1 MSVWNEMKYED
12 VVAVIREKGCC
23 AGKVN
28 PTEYHS
34 WKARLAEEFG
44 CPVVSKSALHD
55 FAENAYRYHYN
66 LTHGVRKES
75 VGFRMGSMVDTAVL
89 TPELWSELYVHPW
102 KPEGKYALPWTPWE
116 PTEEKRFA
124 LKKNGEPSKNQDPEQ
139 KAEWEAAKAADKE
152 AKEKFEQEIAEQKA
166 AFEADCEKFGRTV
179 LKDGE
184 EERVQEIAEQAI
196 EHLHAC
202 GLALGKTYQSQ
213 IGLFMYV
220 DELDGAKLPKPLLV
234 TGMIDI
240 CPDADSSNG
249 GSLWDLKTTSKDPS
263 AKDGL
268 FYAIEDY
275 RYGIQAALYIDMFNT
290 CTGQER
296 ESFAF
301 LFVGT
306 VAPAMSCVVRLTA
319 GDIDVFRMDY
329 KALLFR
335 YSTACAE
342 DYWGEPT
349 LPDAYYVPTRR
360 EAERF
365 GRLMRGE

>member
-23 AGKVN
+23 AGKVD

-34 WKARLAEEFG
+34 WKERLAEEFG

-89 TPELWSELYVHPW
+89 TPHLWDSLYV
-102 KPEGKYALPWTPWE
+102 KPWE
-116 PTEEKRFA
+116 PSEPKEPKR
-124 LKKNGEPSKNQDPEQ
+124 KKDGTPYANGAQDPAQ
-139 KAEWEAAKAADKE
+139 KERW
-152 AKEKFEQEIAEQKA
+152 EQEEAEFTA
-166 AFEADCEKFGRTV
+166 RCEREGITI
-179 LKDGE
+179 LKEDE
-184 EERVQEIAEQAI
+184 LERVQEIAEQAT
-196 EHLHAC
+196 EHLDAC
-202 GLALGKTYQSQ
+202 GLSLGETYQSQ
-213 IGLFMYV
+213 IGLFVYV
-220 DELDGAKLPKPLLV
+220 DELDGAELPVPLLV

-240 CPDADSSNG
+240 CPNEDSKEG
-249 GSLWDLKTTSKDPS
+249 AAIWDLKTTSKDPS

-290 CTGQER
+290 CTGQDR

-329 KALLFR
+329 KAILFR

-349 LPDAYYVPTRR
+349 LPDVFYVPSRR